1 MNKKYADYV
10 FMIPGNNFS
19 QEFLTS
25 LIQTVSY
32 MYEKEYSFLF
42 LFGYSPIIQSI
53 RNGLMSNFTE
63 NGKIENNRIPVNIF
77 NNELECKKIIFIDS
91 DIVWTKEDLK
101 KIIESDKDFLVG
113 TYVLTDRVNSSVRE
127 IDSEVFMTVNELK
140 DKKEI
145 FEVHSSGLGFM
156 SCSFNA
162 IKNIKYPWF
171 DVEEKILIFKNNEYQ
186 KTIGEDI
193 YFFSKVKDAGYKI
206 FADPSIKVGHIKTNI
221 LKK

>member
-10 FMIPGNNFS
+10 FIIPGNNFS
-19 QEFLTS
+19 QEVVSS
-25 LIQTVSY
+25 LIQTVAY
-32 MYEKEYSFLF
+32 MYEKQYSYLF

-53 RNGLMSNFTE
+53 RNGLLSNFTE
-63 NGKIENNRIPVNIF
+63 NGKIENNKIPVDIF
-77 NNELECKKIIFIDS
+77 NNELECNKIIFIDS

-101 KIIESDKDFLVG
+101 KIIESDKDFIVG
-113 TYVLTDRVNSSVRE
+113 TYVLTDTVNSSVRE
-127 IDSEVFMTVNELK
+127 INSEVFMTVNELK
-140 DKKEI
+140 NKKEI
-145 FEVHSSGLGFM
+145 FEIHSSGLGFM

-171 DVEEKILIFKNNEYQ
+171 DVEETIVSEGNKKYQ

-193 YFFSKVKDAGYKI
+193 YFFNKIKNAGYKI

-221 LKK
+221 LKI